1 MKVLQYFYLIETNS
15 FGCETINSL
24 SIEINDY
31 SSVTENS
38 MLDYLI
44 YPNPVEQNTNI
55 NILNEKEEVYNLS
68 FD

>member
-1 MKVLQYFYLIETNS
+1 MAKEQTLRNFLAKWGVAVLYLIETNS

-38 MLDYLI
+38 VLI
-44 YPNPVEQNTNI
+44 I
-55 NILNEKEEVYNLS
+55 
-68 FD
+68 